1 MESCTFVETDIHGFK
16 ELVQKL
22 TGLPEGTKLPLT
34 IPARN
39 SKKGSPVAGTKSD
52 FKIQKRNKAQRKL
65 EIELGL
71 SDPHNRLLFE
81 CNGYVSSSPV
91 MLSPVTP
98 LEPNLFTC
106 YSQSCSSCEQSS
118 CLRKEEK
125 EKFSFGDSPNSV
137 KSKPKLLPLFP
148 LHSATQLTNS

>member
-39 SKKGSPVAGTKSD
+39 SKKGTPVAGTKSD

-71 SDPHNRLLFE
+71 SDPHN
-81 CNGYVSSSPV
+81 
-91 MLSPVTP
+91 
-98 LEPNLFTC
+98 
-106 YSQSCSSCEQSS
+106 SQSCSSCEQSS